1 VKAALLTGAGRPL
14 RVLLLLV
21 FAGLAWL
28 ATRVPAVITEYDA
41 VIAAN
46 ATPELRSRPLEMAR
60 VAAPTPVAGVPA
72 LALRLPSRRNAAP
85 AMPRQAIVSK
95 AVVPAA
101 PIPSAVAPAP
111 VPVAPVAA
119 AAIAANAAP
128 PTAVVAVIPGF
139 ELAAAGYD
147 RLAAG
152 DRRGADALFG
162 AALAAAAGH
171 DVPQAADWRRAQR
184 QLRRRWSGD
193 AYVLLRDSGLAGPA
207 ASPVLGGGQSGASL
221 AYTLDPLAR
230 RSLAVF
236 GRIYAAHDS
245 AISIDPATAQ
255 AAIGLRWQARPGIS
269 IAAERLIALGAATSG
284 DWNLRVAAGGARR
297 VGQLDVDGYGEAGAR
312 GNGDLYAGG
321 EAHARLPIGRVGLVQ
336 WSAGPGLWGSVQS
349 AGAVVG
355 RVDVGAGVTARLPA
369 GLAIS
374 GDWRWRVAGNA
385 APGSGPA
392 VTIGMAF

>member
-1 VKAALLTGAGRPL
+1 MKTALLTGAGRPL

-21 FAGLAWL
+21 FGGLAWL
-28 ATRVPAVITEYDA
+28 ATRVPYVITEYDA

-46 ATPELRSRPLEMAR
+46 ATPERRSRPLEVAQI
-60 VAAPTPVAGVPA
+60 AAPTPIAGAPA
-72 LALRLPSRRNAAP
+72 LAVGLPSRHTASP
-85 AMPRQAIVSK
+85 AMPRQAIASK
-95 AVVPAA
+95 AAVLASPMPLALA
-101 PIPSAVAPAP
+101 P
-111 VPVAPVAA
+111 APVAA
-119 AAIAANAAP
+119 APVAVNAAP
-128 PTAVVAVIPGF
+128 PVAFVAVIPGF
-139 ELAAAGYD
+139 DLAAAAYD

-171 DVPQAADWRRAQR
+171 DVPQAADWRLAQR

-221 AYTLDPLAR
+221 AYKLDPLAR
-230 RSLAVF
+230 RPLAVF

-245 AISIDPATAQ
+245 AIGIDSATAQ

-297 VGQLDVDGYGEAGAR
+297 FGPIDVDGYGEAGAR

-321 EAHARLPIGRVGLVQ
+321 EAHARLPIGRVGPVQ

-349 AGAVVG
+349 AGTVVG

-369 GLAIS
+369 GLAVS